1 MSALLLIALPATRIA
16 YVLLA
21 LLIGGESAGIPL
33 PGETALITGSILA
46 SQGKLWLPLV
56 IAVAAAAAIV
66 GDNIGYELGR
76 HGARRLLSRPG
87 RFEDRRQAFLERGEA
102 FFARHGGK
110 TVLFGRWLPFL
121 RVTAAWLAGANH
133 MPWPRFFAWNALGG
147 ISWAISVGVFGY
159 LAGEVAVRI
168 LHDAGY
174 VVLALV
180 ALGPGR
186 RWRSGTSSD
195 GGARASACGGS
206 TRPAR
211 SSSPGSG
218 TTTRRTRSASG
229 TRACG

>member
-1 MSALLLIALPATRIA
+1 MSAFLLIALPATRIA

-76 HGARRLLSRPG
+76 HSARRLLSRPG

-110 TVLFGRWLPFL
+110 TVLFARWLPFL

-147 ISWAISVGVFGY
+147 ISWAISIGVFAY
-159 LAGEVAVRI
+159 FAGQVAVRI
-168 LHDAGY
+168 LDDAGY
-174 VVLALV
+174 VVLAATAFGLV
-180 ALGPGR
+180 ALAVWYLFR
-186 RWRSGTSSD
+186 RKS
-195 GGARASACGGS
+195 
-206 TRPAR
+206 
-211 SSSPGSG
+211 
-218 TTTRRTRSASG
+218 
-229 TRACG
+229 

>member
-1 MSALLLIALPATRIA
+1 MSPLLLIALPATRVA

-46 SQGKLWLPLV
+46 SQDKLWLPLV

-87 RFEDRRQAFLERGEA
+87 RFEDRRQAFLERGEV

-110 TVLFGRWLPFL
+110 TVLFARWLPFL

-147 ISWAISVGVFGY
+147 ISWAISVGVFAY
-159 LAGEVAVRI
+159 FAGAVAVRI
-168 LHDAGY
+168 LHDASY
-174 VVLALV
+174 VVLAVVALGLV
-180 ALGPGR
+180 ALAVWYLFR
-186 RWRSGTSSD
+186 RKS
-195 GGARASACGGS
+195 
-206 TRPAR
+206 
-211 SSSPGSG
+211 
-218 TTTRRTRSASG
+218 
-229 TRACG
+229 

>member
-1 MSALLLIALPATRIA
+1 MSALLFITLPATRIA

-21 LLIGGESAGIPL
+21 LLVGGESAGIPL

-76 HGARRLLSRPG
+76 HGARRVLSRPG
-87 RFEDRRQAFLERGEA
+87 RLEERRQAFLERGEA
-102 FFARHGGK
+102 FFERHGGK
-110 TVLFGRWLPFL
+110 TVFLGRWLPFL
-121 RVTAAWLAGANH
+121 RITAAWLAGANR

-147 ISWAISVGVFGY
+147 ISWAISVGVFAY
-159 LAGEVAVRI
+159 LAGEIAVRI

-180 ALGPGR
+180 ALGLVGLAVWYVFRGR
-186 RWRSGTSSD
+186 N
-195 GGARASACGGS
+195 
-206 TRPAR
+206 
-211 SSSPGSG
+211 
-218 TTTRRTRSASG
+218 
-229 TRACG
+229 

>member
-1 MSALLLIALPATRIA
+1 MTALLFITLPATRLA

-21 LLIGGESAGIPL
+21 LLVGGESAGVPL

-76 HGARRLLSRPG
+76 HGARRVLLRPG

-110 TVLFGRWLPFL
+110 TVFIGRWLPFL

-147 ISWAISVGVFGY
+147 ISWAISVGVFAY
-159 LAGEVAVRI
+159 FAGQVAVRI

-174 VVLALV
+174 VVLAVV
-180 ALGPGR
+180 ALGPIALAVWYLFR
-186 RWRSGTSSD
+186 RR
-195 GGARASACGGS
+195 
-206 TRPAR
+206 
-211 SSSPGSG
+211 
-218 TTTRRTRSASG
+218 
-229 TRACG
+229 